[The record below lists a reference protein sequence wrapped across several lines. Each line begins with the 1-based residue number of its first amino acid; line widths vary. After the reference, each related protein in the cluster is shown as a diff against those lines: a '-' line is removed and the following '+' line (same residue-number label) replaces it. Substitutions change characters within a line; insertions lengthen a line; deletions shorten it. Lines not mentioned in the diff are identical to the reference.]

1 MTSEGDPWA
10 GDVGRRFVVDHYRSV
25 RGQVRTQVVDRHLR
39 THLPAAP
46 TAVVDIGGGAG
57 TQSLPLA
64 RRGHRVT
71 IIDPSAAM
79 LDRARRALA
88 NEPVAAAERVD
99 LIEASG
105 EEALA
110 AVGDTRFA
118 AVLCHGVIPYVAA
131 PRLLVSVLCALA
143 RPEGIVSILTK
154 NARTLAVRPA
164 LEERWADALRAFDAT
179 EEVNALGLRT
189 RADTV
194 DEVTGM
200 LAEHGVR
207 REAWY
212 GVRLFV
218 DHLHDDRTAG
228 AAELAQIVAV
238 EHEASRRDPYRQLS
252 RLFHL
257 VGRRPGR
264 AHGAGAPG
272 GEGSTRLTTA
282 ATHTPG
288 RRPTR
293 P

>member
-1 MTSEGDPWA
+1 MTAEGDPWA
-10 GDVGRRFVVDHYRSV
+10 GEAGRRFVDDHYRSV
-25 RGQVRTQVVDRHLR
+25 RGQIRTQVVDQHLR

-46 TAVVDIGGGAG
+46 TPVVDIGGGAG

-79 LDRARRALA
+79 LDRARRALE

-118 AVLCHGVIPYVAA
+118 AVLCHGVIPYLAD
-131 PRLLVSVLCALA
+131 PRPLIAVLCALT

-154 NARTLAVRPA
+154 NVRTLAVRPA

-179 EEVNALGLRT
+179 DEVNALGLRT
-189 RADTV
+189 RAHTV
-194 DEVTGM
+194 DEVTRM

-212 GVRLFV
+212 GVRLFME
-218 DHLHDDRTAG
+218 HMPYDRTAG
-228 AAELAQIVAV
+228 AAELAEILAV

-257 VGRRPGR
+257 VGRRTGR

-272 GEGSTRLTTA
+272 DEA
-282 ATHTPG
+282 APGGASRPRAPG
-288 RRPTR
+288 RRPDS